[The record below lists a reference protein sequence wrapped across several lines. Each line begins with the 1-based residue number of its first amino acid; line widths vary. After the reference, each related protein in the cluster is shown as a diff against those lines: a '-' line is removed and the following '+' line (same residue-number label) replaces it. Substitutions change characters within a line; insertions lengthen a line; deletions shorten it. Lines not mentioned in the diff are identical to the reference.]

1 MEETFAQIFIADI
14 RRRLFDESLV
24 RIHTCLDTLTEEE
37 IWYRPNINS
46 NSIGNLVLH
55 LNGNIRQWIL
65 TGLGKYKDTRIRQL
79 EFDEQGPLPKVDL
92 LHRFDTTF
100 NDVSVVLDQL
110 ETEILTRKIIV
121 QGFEETGIS
130 ILIHVAEHLSYH
142 TGQITYIT
150 KMLKNKD
157 LNYYGGKNLDIIV
170 NC

>member
-1 MEETFAQIFIADI
+1 MENKFAQIFIADI

-37 IWYRPNINS
+37 VWYRPNINS
-46 NSIGNLVLH
+46 NSIGNLILH

-65 TGLGKYKDTRIRQL
+65 TGLGKYQDNRKRQL
-79 EFDEQGPLPKVDL
+79 EFDEQGPIPKADL
-92 LHRFDTTF
+92 LHRFDSTF
-100 NDVSVVLDQL
+100 NDVSGVLDDL
-110 ETEILTRKIIV
+110 ETEILTKKIIV
-121 QGFEETGIS
+121 QGFNETGIS

-157 LNYYGGKNLDIIV
+157 LNYYGDKNLDAV
-170 NC
+170 QN